1 MVQATAM
8 QAAVDRA
15 ALSDFL
21 LGMGDNTLILGHRL
35 SEWCGHAPAL
45 EEDIALANTALDLIG
60 QTQLWLGL
68 AGEVEGRG
76 RSADD
81 LAYLRDVRDFRNL
94 LLTERPNGDYGRT
107 LMRQF
112 LFDAWHYLALKGL
125 RGSCEPRIAGIAE
138 KASKEVAYHL
148 ERSRDL
154 VIRLGDGTAESHARM
169 QEALDD
175 LWPYAGEMFVSE
187 AHDLALAAAGVA
199 PEPESLRAD
208 WEALAAETLRA
219 ATLEKPED
227 RYMHGGGKRGLHTEH
242 LGYVLAEMQ
251 FLQRAY
257 PGASW

>member
-1 MVQATAM
+1 MAQTIAM
-8 QAAVDRA
+8 EAAVDRA
-15 ALSDFL
+15 ALFEFL
-21 LGMGDNTLILGHRL
+21 LGMGDNTLVLGHRL

-68 AGEVEGRG
+68 AGEVEGNG
-76 RSADD
+76 RNADE
-81 LAYLRDVRDFRNL
+81 LAFLRDAREFRNL
-94 LLTERPNGDYGRT
+94 LLAERPNGDYGRT

-125 RGSCEPRIAGIAE
+125 RASSDPRIAAIAE
-138 KASKEVAYHL
+138 KTSKEVAYHL

-154 VIRLGDGTAESHARM
+154 VILLGDGTAESHARM
-169 QEALDD
+169 KKALDE
-175 LWPYAGEMFVSE
+175 LWSYTGEMFVNE
-187 AHDLALAAAGVA
+187 AHDAALAAAGLA
-199 PEPESLRAD
+199 PEPESLMPE
-208 WEALAAETLRA
+208 WNTLVAETLCA
-219 ATLEKPED
+219 ATLGKPQD
-227 RYMHGGGKRGLHTEH
+227 GYMHRGGKRGLHTEH